1 MKTVKRASAIVLIL
15 AAGTVPAAFSQSPPA
30 KPTFLILGS
39 FHFQGSTADLMGNHM
54 PDVASKKRQKELEA
68 VADAL
73 ARFQPTRIA
82 VEVPAGNTKV
92 QELYQAWLEGERPLA
107 GDETEQ
113 IAFRLAKKLG
123 HGRIHPVDQKL
134 DMDFEGL
141 MKAVETN
148 GQQAYFG
155 QAMEKGKAY
164 VDETQRLIDTAGV
177 GAALRFMND
186 PKQLEAG
193 HGAYMLM
200 AQVGSPADPKG
211 AEVVAGWYR
220 RNLLIYSNLVRLI
233 ERPDERVLLVIGA
246 GHAKLLRDYI
256 SQSPN
261 LGLAEAV
268 DYLP

>member
-1 MKTVKRASAIVLIL
+1 MILKRAL
-15 AAGTVPAAFSQSPPA
+15 AAVFATLLAPVAFAQPPQA
-30 KPTFLILGS
+30 TKPTFLILGS
-39 FHFQGSTADLMGNHM
+39 FHFQGSTADLMSNHM
-54 PDVASKKRQKELEA
+54 PDVQSEKRQREMEA

-73 ARFQPTRIA
+73 ARFKPTKVA

-92 QELYQAWLEGERPLA
+92 QEQYQAYLKGGRQLA
-107 GDETEQ
+107 PDETEQ

-123 HGRIHPVDQKL
+123 HDRIHPVDHKL

-141 MKAVETN
+141 MKAVEKN
-148 GQQAYFG
+148 GQQAYFE
-155 QAMEKGKAY
+155 QAMVAGKAY
-164 VDETQRLIDTAGV
+164 VDETQRLIDTANV

-186 PKQLEAG
+186 PKQIDAG

-200 AQVGSPADPKG
+200 AQVGTPDDPKG

-233 ERPDERVLLVIGA
+233 DKSEERVLLVIGA
-246 GHAKLLRDYI
+246 GHAKLLRDAI
-256 SQSPN
+256 AQSPN
-261 LGLAEAV
+261 LRLEEAV